1 MYTVQPKTQLIWE
14 LPEELTISCVKGLWV
29 YGMGRAAALLWY
41 LLNPLFCEPARL
53 CLRLE
58 LFTRKFSLSFF
69 FSSPSGYHSLGC
81 YLTVSAFRLSSGHSG
96 LVLNLSMHPT
106 PPPLPG
112 AIQESLDYFSSGS
125 CG

>member
-53 CLRLE
+53 CLRLVLCVGSS
-58 LFTRKFSLSFF
+58 LFLSFF
-69 FSSPSGYHSLGC
+69 FFSLAIPQFGLLSHS
-81 YLTVSAFRLSSGHSG
+81 
-96 LVLNLSMHPT
+96 
-106 PPPLPG
+106 
-112 AIQESLDYFSSGS
+112 
-125 CG
+125 